1 MLGSFPER
9 VRLLSEETK
18 CDRNLC
24 AEPLEVNLPHR
35 AAGAEDNGKEFR
47 YFWGGRLL
55 SEAEG
60 FFCVFMGNP
69 SSLSIVRAMTLCHR
83 SATGS
88 WQGGGLPGG
97 AGKASC
103 HGDGSHRSHHQFVL
117 KTTLIRHPSQ
127 LNLHI
132 YETFPSP
139 SSGVKDLPFDG
150 EQRSHGRGAG
160 PLVPEFPE

>member
-1 MLGSFPER
+1 MIETFVLSHSKLTCPTELLGQK
-9 VRLLSEETK
+9 TT
-18 CDRNLC
+18 
-24 AEPLEVNLPHR
+24 
-35 AAGAEDNGKEFR
+35 GKNSGTFG
-47 YFWGGRLL
+47 GGRLL

-69 SSLSIVRAMTLCHR
+69 RSLSIVRAMTLCHR

-117 KTTLIRHPSQ
+117 KPTLIRHPSQ

-139 SSGVKDLPFDG
+139 SSGVKDLPFNG